1 MEFKVRNSYSGKYK
15 ELIVAI
21 DGEKFE
27 MGLPND
33 FDRVE
38 MAKELVA
45 AACDLLNYE
54 DDNREKLID
63 ILDELNRYK

>member
-54 DDNREKLID
+54 DENREKLID
-63 ILDELNRYK
+63 ILDELNKYK